1 MIHSLFTHF
10 AAICDNTPRFFGLGA
25 WYRYVPHDDVDAY
38 GNCKLIVHGLDN
50 GYWLIALGVI
60 DILLRVSGMVAIWYI
75 IYGGFKYIMSQG
87 DPENTKNALRTITN
101 ALIGLI
107 IVTVSVA
114 LVAFIARRLIV

>member
-1 MIHSLFTHF
+1 ME
-10 AAICDNTPRFFGLGA
+10 GLH
-25 WYRYVPHDDVDAY
+25 V
-38 GNCKLIVHGLDN
+38 

-114 LVAFIARRLIV
+114 LVAFVAGKLIV